1 MILLTFLGLVWTLW
15 RYSTPA
21 AGGAGSQA
29 PGRTGNRLVHWSVL
43 AILVGWFLY
52 CSTGDVNDS
61 KSNQMVPFR
70 CFPAGPRIAITA

>member
-43 AILVGWFLY
+43 AILVGRFLY